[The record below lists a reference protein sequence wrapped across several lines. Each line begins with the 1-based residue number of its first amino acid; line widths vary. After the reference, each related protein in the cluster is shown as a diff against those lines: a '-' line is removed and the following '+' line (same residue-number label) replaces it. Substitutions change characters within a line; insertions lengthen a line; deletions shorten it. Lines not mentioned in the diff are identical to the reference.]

1 MRLPESA
8 RAVPLIE
15 HAATVWRVHM
25 SRMMRMGSMHGK
37 RCLNQCAF
45 CTANPLQSLTQSIT
59 ESRHLHRTPSH
70 SIALTHSITLH
81 RNQSHS
87 IALHRTHSIA
97 LHRNPWQQQAHRLN
111 TQHGSNPAAAVG
123 FEQVL
128 GWLCA
133 RERGTWRCAD
143 ADCQEDGV
151 GELESLRRRRGL
163 HREGSRV

>member
-25 SRMMRMGSMHGK
+25 SRMMRIGSMHGK

-70 SIALTHSITLH
+70 SMAINHTP
-81 RNQSHS
+81 SHS
-87 IALHRTHSIA
+87 IAIHH
-97 LHRNPWQQQAHRLN
+97 HPWQQQAHRLN
-111 TQHGSNPAAAVG
+111 TQHGSNPAAAAG

-151 GELESLRRRRGL
+151 GELELLRRRRGL

>member
-70 SIALTHSITLH
+70 SMAINHTP
-81 RNQSHS
+81 SHS
-87 IALHRTHSIA
+87 IAIHH
-97 LHRNPWQQQAHRLN
+97 HPWQQQAHRLN
-111 TQHGSNPAAAVG
+111 TQHGSNPAAAAG

-151 GELESLRRRRGL
+151 GELELLRRRRGL
-163 HREGSRV
+163 HRGKQSVSDAGS